1 MAENEARIQIQQM
14 FIKRVN
20 IRLHLC
26 SRLYRGLRLIWREK
40 AGGQLMTLFWVRCE
54 VEGDNEV
61 AVSDW
66 LEMDRTNT

>member
-1 MAENEARIQIQQM
+1 MAENEDTNTTNVQ
-14 FIKRVN
+14 KKNVN

-26 SRLYRGLRLIWREK
+26 SQLCVCLGLIRKER
-40 AGGQLMTLFWVRCE
+40 AARQLMTLFWVRCE

-61 AVSDW
+61 AVSDM